1 MKKLT
6 ITLIGI
12 LMIAFTAC
20 SNPVSSE
27 YNDIE
32 GNDNEHTPLYSGHS
46 QNG

>member
-6 ITLIGI
+6 LALIGL
-12 LMIAFTAC
+12 LMISFTAC

-27 YNDIE
+27 YNDGQE
-32 GNDNEHTPLYSGHS
+32 HENGHTPLYSGFS